1 MADQMS
7 AAWLAFARTG
17 NSTTSALPAWP
28 AYESGRRATMIFDLE
43 SRVADDPDAELRRA
57 LFA

>member
-1 MADQMS
+1 MS